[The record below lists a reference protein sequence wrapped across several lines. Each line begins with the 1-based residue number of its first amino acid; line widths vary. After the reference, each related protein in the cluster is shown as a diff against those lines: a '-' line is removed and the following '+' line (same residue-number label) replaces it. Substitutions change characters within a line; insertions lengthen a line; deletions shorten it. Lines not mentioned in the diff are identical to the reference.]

1 MKNYLKTI
9 ALIALFSFISCSDEE
24 TQKTQNDN
32 EPSDTVTD
40 EELNDEGADSV
51 ENEADNIAPDVDM
64 TDEDTSDEE
73 ILETVVFDTPDPAF
87 EGDPAAIIITK
98 DEFASAFEEMAGF
111 HNVTGIH
118 TKVVTIEQICSMTV
132 CNDADPKNDTA
143 KAIKNFIKSVPGLK
157 YAVLGG
163 DIEVV
168 PSRKVYDKYS
178 NIMAGTFED
187 DFYTDFYYAD
197 LSEWDS
203 NGNGIYAEDTDT
215 PDYSAE
221 IAVGRIPA
229 SDAEEVERYMGKMIS
244 HMTRYNLM
252 HVKTALL
259 LANVATNFSGVDINA
274 GYYFETEGR
283 TADIIPFDFTKK
295 KLYTATLPAPAADA
309 VALDNTKQKAA
320 MEEGVNII
328 VHNGHGY
335 PSLLSCEQANDDND
349 FTGQMAYDL
358 QNTTYPI
365 FLSCACQAGQFESPF
380 VYEYVNSKGET
391 VKKEFKTDSA
401 GEMLVN
407 APAGGAV
414 AYLGNTITGLGIAGG
429 SQFID
434 EMLRSIFMTS
444 TSILGDSYLF
454 AHSALKKSDTFQAP
468 VPLVPAVPVVDED
481 SWRWTKKAI
490 VLIGSP
496 LLTVWRD
503 AFPQVNSD
511 IAVTYTKVAG
521 GYTVSFS
528 VPQEL
533 DGFDLKIQADNKVFS
548 LDAVTPGDYS
558 VNIEGDFSYVLFGAS
573 KEGSQFFYKKAD
585 IY

>member
-40 EELNDEGADSV
+40 EELNDEGTDTV
-51 ENEADNIAPDVDM
+51 ENESGDTAPDVDM
-64 TDEDTSDEE
+64 TDEDSNDEE

-87 EGDPAAIIITK
+87 ESDPAAVIITK
-98 DEFASAFEEMAGF
+98 DEFADAFREMAGF
-111 HNVTGIH
+111 HNVTAIH

-132 CNDADPKNDTA
+132 CNDTDPKNDTA

-163 DIEVV
+163 DIEIV

-178 NIMAGTFED
+178 NVMAGTFED

-203 NGNGIYAEDTDT
+203 NANGIYAEDTDM

-229 SDAEEVERYMGKMIS
+229 SNVEEIKRHLDKMTVN
-244 HMTRYNLM
+244 MTRYNMM
-252 HVKTALL
+252 HVKKALL

-283 TADIIPFDFTKK
+283 TADIIPLDFIKK
-295 KLYTATLPAPAADA
+295 KLYAATLPAPAADA
-309 VALDNTKQKAA
+309 DDLDNVKQKAA

-335 PSLLSCEQANDDND
+335 PSLLSCEQANNDND

-358 QNTTYPI
+358 QNTTYPV

-380 VYEYVNSKGET
+380 IYEYVNSKGET

-407 APAGGAV
+407 APDGGAV

-434 EMLRSIFMTS
+434 EMLRSIFMTPS
-444 TSILGDSYLF
+444 SVLGDSYLF

-468 VPLVPAVPVVDED
+468 VPLVPAVPLVDED
-481 SWRWTKKAI
+481 SWRWTKKAL
-490 VLIGSP
+490 VLLGSP

-503 AFPQVNSD
+503 AFPQVQAD
-511 IAVTYTKVAG
+511 IAVSYKKVLNG
-521 GYTVSFS
+521 HTVSFS
-528 VPQEL
+528 IPQEL
-533 DGFDLKIQADNKVFS
+533 ASFNIKIQAGESVFS

-558 VNIEGDFSYVLFGAS
+558 VNIEGSFSYVLFGAS
-573 KEGSQFFYKKAD
+573 KEGSQFFFKKAD